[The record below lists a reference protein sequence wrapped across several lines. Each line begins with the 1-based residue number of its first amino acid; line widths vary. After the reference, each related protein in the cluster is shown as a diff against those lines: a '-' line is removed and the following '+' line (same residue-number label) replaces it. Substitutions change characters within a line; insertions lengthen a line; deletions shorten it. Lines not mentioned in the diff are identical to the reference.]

1 MKKKKTTTFNK
12 LYDWPITGNLSLSRN
27 ILSSWLMRKIRK
39 MPVCGH
45 SDINN
50 LILNKK
56 KIESWDG
63 GGLSFLTER
72 LHYKKIPCK
81 NIKLLTFCSCFI

>member
-1 MKKKKTTTFNK
+1 
-12 LYDWPITGNLSLSRN
+12 
-27 ILSSWLMRKIRK
+27 

-63 GGLSFLTER
+63 WEEGELSFLTER
-72 LHYKKIPCK
+72 LHYKKHTLYK
-81 NIKLLTFCSCFI
+81 NIKLLTFC